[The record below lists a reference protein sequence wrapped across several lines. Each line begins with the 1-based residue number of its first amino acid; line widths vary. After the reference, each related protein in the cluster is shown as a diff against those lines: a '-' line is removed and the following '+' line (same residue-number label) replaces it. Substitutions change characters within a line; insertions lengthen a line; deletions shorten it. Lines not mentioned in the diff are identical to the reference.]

1 GGRAAGRARAGV
13 PLAEPATRWQ
23 WSGLATGATPLS
35 GATAP
40 ALRHTAEPVVRL
52 VYRSTLASQ
61 SVLVAGSLPTTMERR
76 ANSATFQV
84 AVTTATPAGLG
95 VPVGS
100 PLRTAG
106 PTLGLT
112 RVVPPVG
119 PPSAFSTPGPTP

>member
-1 GGRAAGRARAGV
+1 EPPGRGGRARAGAGRGPGRARV
-13 PLAEPATRWQ
+13 GLPLAEPAARWQ

-76 ANSATFQV
+76 GARPPRP
-84 AVTTATPAGLG
+84 PAG
-95 VPVGS
+95 
-100 PLRTAG
+100 
-106 PTLGLT
+106 
-112 RVVPPVG
+112 PP
-119 PPSAFSTPGPTP
+119 PPPHAPP